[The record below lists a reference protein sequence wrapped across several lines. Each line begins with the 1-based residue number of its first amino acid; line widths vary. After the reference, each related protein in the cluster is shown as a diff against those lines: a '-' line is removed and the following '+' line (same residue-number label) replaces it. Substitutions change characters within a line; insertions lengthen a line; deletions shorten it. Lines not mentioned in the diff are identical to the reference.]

1 MTGYDDMVEAF
12 KDTVRSDYNCYK
24 LFGADVILDANL
36 KPWVLEFNDFPSLE
50 PHVLDRHVN
59 EPMIAE
65 MFNIVG
71 FGLPESI
78 SERKKEN
85 LAEQYCLDHN
95 YSQTFLSLN
104 RFDVCNM
111 EMTEFQHSNF
121 SQQTLEGVH
130 LRLVLKAEEEL
141 GCSQHFQRLFPL
153 RNGQKYLKYSQIK

>member
-1 MTGYDDMVEAF
+1 
-12 KDTVRSDYNCYK
+12 
-24 LFGADVILDANL
+24 
-36 KPWVLEFNDFPSLE
+36 
-50 PHVLDRHVN
+50 
-59 EPMIAE
+59 

-121 SQQTLEGVH
+121 SQQTLEGIH
-130 LRLVLKAEEEL
+130 LRLVLKAEEEAL
-141 GCSQHFQRLFPL
+141 GAAVKPLLGGEEWAHVVLERGVRRGGQTRWTCSYVHRRTDC
-153 RNGQKYLKYSQIK
+153 RNSS